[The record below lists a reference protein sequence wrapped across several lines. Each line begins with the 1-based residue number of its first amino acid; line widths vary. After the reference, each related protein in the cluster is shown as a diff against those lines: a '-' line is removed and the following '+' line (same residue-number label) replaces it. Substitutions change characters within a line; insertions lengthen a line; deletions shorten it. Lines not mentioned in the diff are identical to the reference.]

1 MRAGEFAAPEV
12 AMPSSETR
20 ASFDKL
26 GSALLVMCFIK
37 IEGEVHCVGA
47 GLVPARAAAGCGP
60 PGGHKGRPYES
71 QRLADPS
78 I

>member
-1 MRAGEFAAPEV
+1 MRAGELAAPEV
-12 AMPSSETR
+12 AMPLSEMR
-20 ASFDKL
+20 ASFGKL
-26 GSALLVMCFIK
+26 GSALPVMCFIK

-71 QRLADPS
+71 ERLADPS